1 MCFPKHCDLVL
12 PVWKLYISRII
23 INLRMKSH
31 LSPFSFRMSAF
42 VSELFQHTEIFIP
55 VFSFTFCYFGQA
67 SLSCLSRLGSFSL
80 FGPIFNLTFH
90 KKSFHNHSDSS
101 WLSFVLTPHSNTWHF
116 LSVSRGGV
124 YASWQRRSRKGG
136 RTFDMFEPMDPDLST
151 GSITLVMGPNGEGD
165 SCQIAISYFHIL
177 KKSFDHTTWH
187 VGS

>member
-1 MCFPKHCDLVL
+1 
-12 PVWKLYISRII
+12 
-23 INLRMKSH
+23 MKSH

-80 FGPIFNLTFH
+80 FGPIFNLTLH